1 LYPAQLESRSD
12 YRQSKLSLVK
22 ELKKKI
28 KKNQTKIL
36 LNISQVLISIQSLLT
51 DPFCAVAM
59 ETDVAEMYTN
69 QRARFNAVARNWTS
83 KYAMNDVRRPC

>member
-28 KKNQTKIL
+28 KNQTKIL
-36 LNISQVLISIQSLLT
+36 LTISQVLISIQSLLT